1 MGAGR
6 RARWAGFVVA
16 AAATAALLTGCGAGE
31 IPKPPMET
39 EEVAEVTSAGPDCL
53 AGEILLELFGVEL
66 AGSAPT
72 APVAGKVPGGFE
84 PVQIVLCR
92 PGPLTLVEPE
102 PFEIVTAL
110 PSPLPTAASSE
121 DGHDRTPAT
130 VTVEQVTLTGDLAPL
145 RTALESQSDPYDGR
159 PCPAMWESK
168 PQIYLVDADGDAVRP
183 RWPTNACG
191 ILHKGAAERLA
202 HLEEVSSVDQT
213 AEIDLGEGRQSA
225 ARPRPGSPGQG
236 ETADCSRWSAID
248 PTRVFRSNRGTS
260 TSSSTCDRE
269 RPEWTSR

>member
-6 RARWAGFVVA
+6 TVRRAGFVVA
-16 AAATAALLTGCGAGE
+16 AVATAVLLTGCGAGE
-31 IPKPPMET
+31 IPTPPMEA
-39 EEVAEVTSAGPDCL
+39 EEVAEMTSAGPDCL
-53 AGEILLELFGVEL
+53 AEEILLELFGVEL

-72 APVAGKVPGGFE
+72 APTAPVAGKVPGGFE
-84 PVQIVLCR
+84 PVQVVLCR

-130 VTVEQVTLTGDLAPL
+130 VTVTVEQVTLTGDLAPL
-145 RTALESQSDPYDGR
+145 RTALESQSDTYDGR
-159 PCPAMWESK
+159 PCPAVWESK

-191 ILHKGAAERLA
+191 FLHEGAAEPLA
-202 HLEEVSSVDQT
+202 DLEEISSVDQT
-213 AEIDLGEGRQSA
+213 AEIDLG
-225 ARPRPGSPGQG
+225 
-236 ETADCSRWSAID
+236 
-248 PTRVFRSNRGTS
+248 
-260 TSSSTCDRE
+260 
-269 RPEWTSR
+269 